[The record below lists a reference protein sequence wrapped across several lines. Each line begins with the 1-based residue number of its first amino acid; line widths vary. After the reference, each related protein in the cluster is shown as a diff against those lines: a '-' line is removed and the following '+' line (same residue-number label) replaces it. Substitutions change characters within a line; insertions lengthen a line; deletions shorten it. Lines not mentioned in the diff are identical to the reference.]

1 MRSGVKRIY
10 LCSRYAGDTATNV
23 AVSERLC
30 RQVIEAG
37 GAPFAPHLLYPRFLD
52 DRNPSEREISIACG
66 LTFMEVCD
74 EVWVYSGD
82 GLSSGMR
89 REVDHA
95 IRLGK
100 TLVEITEI

>member
-10 LCSRYAGDTATNV
+10 LCSRLV
-23 AVSERLC
+23 
-30 RQVIEAG
+30 EAG

-52 DRNPSEREISIACG
+52 DGKLSERELGISCG
-66 LTFMEVCD
+66 LTFLEVCD
-74 EVWVYSGD
+74 EVWVYSGK

-100 TLVEITEI
+100 TLVEIKEV

>member
-10 LCSRYAGDTATNV
+10 LCSRYAGETDKNV
-23 AVSERLC
+23 VVAERLC
-30 RQVIEAG
+30 RQVIDAG
-37 GAPFAPHLLYPRFLD
+37 QAPFAPHLLYPRFLD
-52 DRNPSEREISIACG
+52 DGKLSEREIGIACG

-74 EVWVYSGD
+74 EVWVYSGN

-100 TLVEITEI
+100 PLVEIKEI

>member
-1 MRSGVKRIY
+1 MKRIY
-10 LCSRYAGDTATNV
+10 LCSRYAGDRANNV
-23 AVSERLC
+23 AVAKWLC
-30 RQVIEAG
+30 CQVIEAG
-37 GAPFAPHLLYPRFLD
+37 QAPFAPHLLYPRFLD
-52 DRNPSEREISIACG
+52 DRDPTERELGIACG

-74 EVWVYSGD
+74 EVWLYSGN

-100 TLVEITEI
+100 TLVEIREV